1 MIGFLNTGIN
11 AVPAVRLEA
20 ERVYLRPGRGRDWRA
35 WAALRDQS
43 RDFLTPWEPT
53 WPADALSRRAYIRRL
68 RRQIHE
74 WRQDEAYS
82 FLIFHKANHALL
94 GGIGVANIRRGVA
107 QMASLGYWIGQPHAR
122 QGYMTESVRTV
133 VRFGFNQ
140 LGLHRIEAVCLP
152 TNIASKHL
160 LERVGFTLEGYA
172 RAYLRI
178 DGAWQDHLMFAMLKE
193 EFTGR

>member
-1 MIGFLNTGIN
+1 
-11 AVPAVRLEA
+11 
-20 ERVYLRPGRGRDWRA
+20 
-35 WAALRDQS
+35 
-43 RDFLTPWEPT
+43 
-53 WPADALSRRAYIRRL
+53 
-68 RRQIHE
+68 
-74 WRQDEAYS
+74 
-82 FLIFHKANHALL
+82 
-94 GGIGVANIRRGVA
+94 
-107 QMASLGYWIGQPHAR
+107 
-122 QGYMTESVRTV
+122 MTESVRTV

-160 LERVGFTLEGYA
+160 LERLGFTLEGYA